1 MYNISKKYYA
11 GLAFFG
17 KLLIIAGAY
26 YLIAEKVMQQDHW
39 TGMIDKAGASVM
51 TRAQGALL
59 PLLFLLSVANWCLE
73 ARKWQELVASFKS
86 IPFMQAARQS
96 LASLTVSLITPNR
109 IGEYGAKALFFE
121 GPERR
126 RVLLLNFLG
135 NFSQMAVTLLFGI
148 FGILLLPDSIAAPF
162 QFTPGLLLVVILLTT
177 LALILFLRGRK
188 GSQLLLTWKKSLRS
202 LPQKVLARSMLI
214 SFAKYLVF
222 SHQFYLLLWVFGAEV
237 GYLQAMPVIFSMYF
251 LSSLIPGFVVF
262 DWLVKGSVAVTLFQF
277 LGVDEILVLSVTSL
291 MWILNFALP
300 SLIGSFFVLTFNQS
314 SKALRKSEIRP

>member
-26 YLIAEKVMQQDHW
+26 YVISEKVMQQDHW
-39 TGMIDKAGASVM
+39 VGMLDKAGASAM
-51 TRAQGALL
+51 TRTYWALL
-59 PLLFLLSVANWCLE
+59 PLLFLLSVANWWLE

-86 IPFMQAARQS
+86 IPIMQAARQS
-96 LASLTVSLITPNR
+96 LASLTVSLLTPNR

-121 GPERR
+121 GPERKR
-126 RVLLLNFLG
+126 ILLLNFIG

-148 FGILLLPDSIAAPF
+148 FGLLLLTDSITTQF
-162 QFTPGLLLVVILLTT
+162 QFQPGPLHVGILFTSF
-177 LALILFLRGRK
+177 ALILFLRSRK
-188 GSQLLLTWKKSLRS
+188 GSQSLLTWRQGLCS
-202 LPQKVLARSMLI
+202 LPQKVLAKSMLL

-222 SHQFYLLLWVFGAEV
+222 SHQFYLLLWAFGAEV
-237 GYLQAMPVIFSMYF
+237 SYLQAMPVVFTMYF

-291 MWILNFALP
+291 MWVLNFALP
-300 SLIGSFFVLTFNQS
+300 SLIGSFFVLTFNRS
-314 SKALRKSEIRP
+314 SRALRKSEIRP